1 MVSQSAPTTR
11 EEALAV
17 LNATREELRRAIKG
31 LTPDQMIAPA
41 VDGWSVKD
49 ILTHI
54 SSWDEL
60 MATDFR
66 RLARGHQ
73 PALMHFSRDKTDEWN
88 NATMSMRLKLP
99 LDQVLSETES
109 SRNELI
115 TTLDALPDTA
125 FTSGFVPMVL
135 GICGRHDEEH
145 SELID
150 KWRKEAGI

>member
-17 LNATREELRRAIKG
+17 LNATREELRRAING
-31 LTPDQMIAPA
+31 LTPDQMTSPA

-49 ILTHI
+49 MLTHI

-60 MATDFR
+60 MAHDFR

-73 PALMHFSRDKTDEWN
+73 PALMHFSPDKTDEWN

-99 LDQVLSETES
+99 LDQVLAEVES

-115 TTLDALPDTA
+115 TTLDALPDSA
-125 FTSGFVPMVL
+125 FASGFVPMVL